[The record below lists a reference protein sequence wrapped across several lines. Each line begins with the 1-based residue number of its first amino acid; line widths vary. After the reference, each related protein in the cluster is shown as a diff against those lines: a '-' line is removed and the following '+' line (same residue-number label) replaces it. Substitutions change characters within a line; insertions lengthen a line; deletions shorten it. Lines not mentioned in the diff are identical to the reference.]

1 MAALDLKQPD
11 RVPFMDY
18 VDTAVKIQIMG
29 TDDIDEAE
37 LARKIGMDAIYF
49 VDYAMP
55 VFCKSHSPKSE
66 APKAYGLTGETE
78 FIGEGLIRTEADLS
92 KIVLPDPREES
103 FYDPAK
109 RFMEKYHDQDLAIY
123 AGLRPFGMFTT
134 IYSMPMMD
142 FAVALHENIKLIN
155 TMMDIFIEWNLVVLE
170 KLQTLGIDFLVTYND
185 MAWKGGPMVSPQ
197 AFREVFL
204 PKRLSGFPVFLCPRP
219 PPPLNP
225 GLNSNPN
232 QEQRKEKNGVRCH
245 RRYQVRT
252 RSRRRNN
259 DDVTVQQK
267 SDSRQNQSQAP
278 WQQIPERFPQGNKKT
293 CPGNQRVEVRCGVC
307 QVKRSADHRDPQER
321 CIKPKREVGSN
332 DPHDDS
338 GSQVSRVTMR

>member
-1 MAALDLKQPD
+1 MNSRQRVMAALDLKQPD

-55 VFCKSHSPKSE
+55 VFCKNHSPESE

-109 RFMEKYHDQDLAIY
+109 RFMERYHDQDLAIY

-142 FAVALHENIKLIN
+142 FAVALHENLKLIN
-155 TMMDIFIEWNLVVLE
+155 TMMDIFIEWNLAVLE

-197 AFREVFL
+197 AFREIFL
-204 PKRLSGFPVFLCPRP
+204 PKMKIVAEAINVPWAFHSDGNLTIVMEDLLTLGMNAVNPFEP
-219 PPPLNP
+219 PCMDLKIA
-225 GLNSNPN
+225 
-232 QEQRKEKNGVRCH
+232 KEKWGDRICLWGNIDLVKTLPHGTVEEVEAEVKQRIEDAGKGGGYICATSNSITHYCKIENIFAMTNAVKKYGV
-245 RRYQVRT
+245 Y
-252 RSRRRNN
+252 
-259 DDVTVQQK
+259 
-267 SDSRQNQSQAP
+267 P
-278 WQQIPERFPQGNKKT
+278 L
-293 CPGNQRVEVRCGVC
+293 
-307 QVKRSADHRDPQER
+307 
-321 CIKPKREVGSN
+321 
-332 DPHDDS
+332 
-338 GSQVSRVTMR
+338 